1 MEDIT
6 HFRKLE
12 NMYSQA
18 PINHIFKPET
28 KISEG
33 SCIISIYVNPNH
45 FHAAKALHGSVY
57 FKMLD
62 DAAYFA
68 CSSYNKEVFLLTKT
82 FQIEFKR
89 PITQGKI
96 TAKGIVTQNN
106 NNENFMAK
114 AELFN
119 EDGKLVAFGEGQ
131 FVTSKIP
138 LNSELGYL

>member
-1 MEDIT
+1 MEDLA
-6 HFRKLE
+6 HLKKLE
-12 NMYSQA
+12 NMYNQA
-18 PINHIFKPET
+18 PVNALFKPFIQIL
-28 KISEG
+28 KG
-33 SCIISIYVNPNH
+33 QCVISIEVNPQH

-68 CSSYNKEVFLLTKT
+68 CSSHNKEVFLLTKT

-119 EDGKLVAFGEGQ
+119 EDGKIVAFGEGQ
-131 FVTSKIP
+131 FVKSKIP